1 MDIFDFSS
9 FEFLQALL
17 FDGRIQRSENKGV
30 KKKKEKEY
38 SMINQYKSIGKS
50 KLEAIFNSTIF
61 IVLSRLKGAQL
72 RYFELFWP
80 GTKLLYT
87 EGNQKIVV
95 N

>member
-17 FDGRIQRSENKGV
+17 FDGRIQRSEDKGV
-30 KKKKEKEY
+30 KKKEKEY

>member
-30 KKKKEKEY
+30 KKKEKEY

-80 GTKLLYT
+80 GTKLFYT

>member
-1 MDIFDFSS
+1 
-9 FEFLQALL
+9 
-17 FDGRIQRSENKGV
+17 
-30 KKKKEKEY
+30 
-38 SMINQYKSIGKS
+38 MINQYKSIGKS
-50 KLEAIFNSTIF
+50 KLEAIFNSTIC